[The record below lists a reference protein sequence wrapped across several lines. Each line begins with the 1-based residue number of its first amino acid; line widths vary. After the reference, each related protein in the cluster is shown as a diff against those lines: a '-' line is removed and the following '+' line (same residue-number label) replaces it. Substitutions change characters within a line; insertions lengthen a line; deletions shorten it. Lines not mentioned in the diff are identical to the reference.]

1 MQKQIY
7 RRLWRQKHK
16 KRQKKE
22 KGSRNAWDNLLMD
35 REPTVA
41 IRSAKQGDH
50 RANKMVHVQ
59 THENLGSVQRLGI
72 GQEKGRQPEPKNP
85 RQT

>member
-1 MQKQIY
+1 
-7 RRLWRQKHK
+7 
-16 KRQKKE
+16 
-22 KGSRNAWDNLLMD
+22 MD